1 MKRKL
6 SYSERGKLGAIKS
19 SNIAKLQKE
28 QRIKEYN
35 KNPKQCLY
43 CKKLLNKI

>member
-19 SNIAKLQKE
+19 SNIAKLQK
-28 QRIKEYN
+28 RTTN
-35 KNPKQCLY
+35 KG
-43 CKKLLNKI
+43 I